1 MDRAEMVELIR
12 GGVPSAGGAWAD
24 LGAGTG
30 NFTWALRELLG
41 ADSVIYAID
50 RDAKA
55 IRSQQELL
63 AHASPGAAIIPI
75 QADITQ
81 RLDLP
86 PLDGALV
93 ANALHFIRD
102 LPAMLAL
109 IAGYVRPGGRVLVV
123 EYDLAEPLRWV
134 PFPVP
139 FARFEALAAGAGL
152 QHMARVGRRV
162 SPSSGVAMYAAVA
175 IRPFDSMR

>member
-12 GGVPSAGGAWAD
+12 GGVPSAGGVWAD
-24 LGAGTG
+24 LGAGIG

-41 ADSVIYAID
+41 ADAVIYAVD

-55 IRSQQELL
+55 IRAQRELL
-63 AHASPGAAIIPI
+63 AHAGPGAAIIPI

-81 RLDLP
+81 PLDLP
-86 PLDGALV
+86 PLDGVLV

-102 LPAMLAL
+102 QPAALAL

-139 FARFEALAAGAGL
+139 FARFEALAERAGL
-152 QHMARVGRRV
+152 HDVARVGSRV
-162 SPSSGVAMYAAVA
+162 LPSSGTTMYAAVA
-175 IRPFDSMR
+175 FHQV

>member
-12 GGVPSAGGAWAD
+12 GGVPGAGGVWAD

-30 NFTWALRELLG
+30 NFTWALRELLDEQS
-41 ADSVIYAID
+41 AIYAVD

-55 IRSQQELL
+55 IRAQRELL
-63 AHASPGAAIIPI
+63 EHAGPGAAIVPL

-81 RLDLP
+81 PLDLP
-86 PLDGALV
+86 LLDGALL

-102 LPAMLAL
+102 QPAALAL
-109 IAGYVRPGGRVLVV
+109 IAGYVRPGGRVLIV
-123 EYDLAEPLRWV
+123 EYDLAEPLRWA

-139 FARFEALAAGAGL
+139 FARFEALAASAGL
-152 QHMARVGRRV
+152 RAVARVGHRV
-162 SPSSGVAMYAAVA
+162 SPSSGIAMYAAVA
-175 IRPFDSMR
+175 FC

>member
-1 MDRAEMVELIR
+1 MDRAEMIELIR
-12 GGVPSAGGAWAD
+12 GGVLGAGRMWAD

-41 ADSVIYAID
+41 ADGVIYAVD
-50 RDAKA
+50 RDGKA
-55 IRSQQELL
+55 IRAQNELL
-63 AHASPGAAIIPI
+63 AQAGPGAAVIPT
-75 QADITQ
+75 QADIT
-81 RLDLP
+81 RPLELP
-86 PLDGALV
+86 LLDGVLI
-93 ANALHFIRD
+93 ANTLHFIRD
-102 LPAMLAL
+102 QPAALAL

-139 FARFEALAAGAGL
+139 FAHFQSLAAGAGL
-152 QHMARVGRRV
+152 RNVARVGRRV

-175 IRPFDSMR
+175 VCQI